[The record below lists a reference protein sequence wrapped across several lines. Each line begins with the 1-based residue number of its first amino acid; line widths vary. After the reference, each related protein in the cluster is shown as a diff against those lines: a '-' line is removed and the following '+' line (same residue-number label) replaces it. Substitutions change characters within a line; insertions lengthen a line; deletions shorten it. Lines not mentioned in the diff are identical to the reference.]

1 MVSIY
6 TMSPQGNRHFP
17 EGNLYLGSRGF
28 TDRHVSKLLY
38 LIGGFLGIHTSGNIL
53 SDTWINRS
61 TVLNMLT
68 HFSTHETAKNSQS
81 TINKIRKPK

>member
-1 MVSIY
+1 
-6 TMSPQGNRHFP
+6 MSPQGNRHFP

-53 SDTWINRS
+53 SDTWINRT

-68 HFSTHETAKNSQS
+68 HIFYL
-81 TINKIRKPK
+81 